1 MLIHVAR
8 IDLYD
13 FICAYCKEL
22 KLKVDFGGEITFFGK
37 YDDI

>member
-1 MLIHVAR
+1 MLIHVAH